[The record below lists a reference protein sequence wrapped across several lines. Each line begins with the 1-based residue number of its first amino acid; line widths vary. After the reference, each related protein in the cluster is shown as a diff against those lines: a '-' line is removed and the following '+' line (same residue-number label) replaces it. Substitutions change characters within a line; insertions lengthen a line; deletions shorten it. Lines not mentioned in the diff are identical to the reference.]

1 MTDRRSRGA
10 RRSSN
15 CFQTS
20 SAFGFLFFMVRSRK
34 EVDSRRSSVNSS
46 QEKKGQRLNTEN
58 TEAGARRAQRRKKQ
72 IPLCAR
78 DDRFARL
85 RRRRAHT
92 RTRDD
97 RDQRCR
103 GSISQ
108 QRQSPGRGKCGAKRK
123 RAKPRS
129 SRRFTQKQLYH
140 NDEVLQALISRISMG
155 LGGTP
160 IMRRLATPRA
170 SA

>member
-20 SAFGFLFFMVRSRK
+20 SAFCFSLFDPERK
-34 EVDSRRSSVNSS
+34 LTVDSRPSSVNSS
-46 QEKKGQRLNTEN
+46 QAKKGQRLNTEN
-58 TEAGARRAQRRKKQ
+58 TEAGARRSQRRKKQ

-85 RRRRAHT
+85 RRRRAPT

-103 GSISQ
+103 GATSLQ
-108 QRQSPGRGKCGAKRK
+108 GQSPGRGKCGAKRK

-129 SRRFTQKQLYH
+129 SSRFTQK
-140 NDEVLQALISRISMG
+140 
-155 LGGTP
+155 
-160 IMRRLATPRA
+160 
-170 SA
+170 

>member
-1 MTDRRSRGA
+1 MTDRRRRGA

-34 EVDSRRSSVNSS
+34 EVDSRQSSVNSS
-46 QEKKGQRLNTEN
+46 QAKKGQRLNTEN
-58 TEAGARRAQRRKKQ
+58 TEAGARRSQRRKKQ

-85 RRRRAHT
+85 RRRRAPT

-103 GSISQ
+103 GQ
-108 QRQSPGRGKCGAKRK
+108 LLYRGKV
-123 RAKPRS
+123 RAGGNAA
-129 SRRFTQKQLYH
+129 QKKKGETAVEPQIH
-140 NDEVLQALISRISMG
+140 PEVTIPQ
-155 LGGTP
+155 
-160 IMRRLATPRA
+160 
-170 SA
+170 